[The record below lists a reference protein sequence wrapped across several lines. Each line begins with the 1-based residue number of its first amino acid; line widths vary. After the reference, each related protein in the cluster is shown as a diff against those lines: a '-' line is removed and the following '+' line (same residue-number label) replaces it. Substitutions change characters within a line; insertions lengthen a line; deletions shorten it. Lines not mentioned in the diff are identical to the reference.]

1 MVEFQTIIPDFTSCP
16 HCFGTASGHDSIVED
31 FGLRNMG
38 NGITRVQSWCKKCR
52 NESNRMV
59 SAQ

>member
-1 MVEFQTIIPDFTSCP
+1 MVEFQTTIPDFTSCP
-16 HCFGTASGHDSIVED
+16 HCLGTASGQDSIVED

-52 NESNRMV
+52 NESNRVV